1 MNKTEL
7 VAVAAEKTALTKK
20 DAAAVIT
27 AALDAIAEALRG
39 GDDVRLVG
47 FGTFGVRERAERTG
61 KNPRTGELVKIPA
74 ATIPTF
80 KPGKAL
86 KDAVVK

>member
-20 DAAAVIT
+20 DAEAVIT
-27 AALDAIAEALRG
+27 AALDAFAEALRG

-47 FGTFGVRERAERTG
+47 VGTFGVRERAERTG

>member
-20 DAAAVIT
+20 DAEAVIT
-27 AALDAIAEALRG
+27 AALDAIAGALRV

>member
-20 DAAAVIT
+20 DAEAVIT
-27 AALDAIAEALRG
+27 AALDAIAGALRG

-86 KDAVVK
+86 KDAVAK

>member
-20 DAAAVIT
+20 DAEAVIT
-27 AALDAIAEALRG
+27 AALDASAEALRG

>member
-20 DAAAVIT
+20 DAEAVIT

-39 GDDVRLVG
+39 VDDVRLVG

>member
-20 DAAAVIT
+20 DAEAVIT
-27 AALDAIAEALRG
+27 AALDAIVEALRG

>member
-7 VAVAAEKTALTKK
+7 VTVAAEKTALTKK
-20 DAAAVIT
+20 DAEAVIT
-27 AALDAIAEALRG
+27 AALDAIAGALRG

>member
-20 DAAAVIT
+20 DAEAVIT

-47 FGTFGVRERAERTG
+47 FGTFGVRERDERTG